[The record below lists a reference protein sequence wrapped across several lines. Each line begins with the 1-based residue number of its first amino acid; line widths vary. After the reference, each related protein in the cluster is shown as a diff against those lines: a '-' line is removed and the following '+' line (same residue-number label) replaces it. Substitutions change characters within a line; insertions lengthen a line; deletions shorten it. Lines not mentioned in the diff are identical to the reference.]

1 MIENWVEEEEL
12 DKDVVRLAVGVECG
26 NWKVW
31 I

>member
-12 DKDVVRLAVGVECG
+12 DKDVVRLSVGVECG